1 MVCSFML
8 SRCGSYLSRNKIL
21 GINNSQG
28 RKVWVN
34 AWCYQMIQLMV
45 YWHDFGPVVIQNMME
60 RVEEACSSLHYL
72 VVRKENKNKI
82 NPIKLKKKSLNFTMP
97 QFLKV
102 FTTQYVNELGR
113 SSVSRVLTLS

>member
-1 MVCSFML
+1 
-8 SRCGSYLSRNKIL
+8 
-21 GINNSQG
+21 
-28 RKVWVN
+28 
-34 AWCYQMIQLMV
+34 MV

-60 RVEEACSSLHYL
+60 RVEEACSSLYYL

>member
-1 MVCSFML
+1 
-8 SRCGSYLSRNKIL
+8 
-21 GINNSQG
+21 
-28 RKVWVN
+28 
-34 AWCYQMIQLMV
+34 MV